1 MRADLAVGASVA
13 LTLVFAALAVQRMR
27 RDRILARV
35 GSLDSSGS
43 RSPRSRPRRGE
54 ILRMGRWLGLPA
66 GGLAGMV
73 VAGPP
78 GLLAGAAAAFVI
90 PLWRRRKVEE
100 RRRQQLELQLSD
112 GVVAISDGLRA
123 GHSLLQALRLSADG
137 SEPPL
142 RDALRGIVDR
152 ADMGA
157 PLGDSLDSWVRSEP
171 SQDVRLVSSVLKL
184 HRRTGGDLPKVL
196 DQLSRTLR
204 ERLSAAREVRS
215 LTAQAR
221 MSGAILGFLP
231 IGFFLFLSAISPED
245 MAAAYRSSAGATAI
259 GVGVVLQL
267 GAFIWIRNLL
277 RVGV

>member
-1 MRADLAVGASVA
+1 
-13 LTLVFAALAVQRMR
+13 
-27 RDRILARV
+27 
-35 GSLDSSGS
+35 
-43 RSPRSRPRRGE
+43 
-54 ILRMGRWLGLPA
+54 MGRWLGLPA